1 MTIRH
6 GCFIICI
13 TVIPQLLISLIIG
26 SKAQRENLSS
36 KLNTLGL
43 NPSQEGRNLGVIF
56 GSYFDLKAHVWVVTK
71 TKSKK
76 HFIIEKDLQSEAIS
90 RSEQHRETDFFALLA
105 CLQKNKFATIN

>member
-56 GSYFDLKAHVWVVTK
+56 DLKAHVWVVTK

-76 HFIIEKDLQSEAIS
+76 HVIIEKDLQSEAIS